1 MVISVLVRLINIL
14 SQFIVLLVIVKVIL
28 SYFMDPYHP
37 VRRTI
42 DNLVEPMLAPIRKV
56 VPLIGMFDFS
66 PLILIILVQILSS
79 VLISFLVTLR

>member
-1 MVISVLVRLINIL
+1 VIYILIRIINIL
-14 SQFIVLLVIVKVIL
+14 AQFIVLIVIVKVIL

-37 VRRTI
+37 VRRTL
-42 DNLVEPMLAPIRKV
+42 DNLVEPMLAPIRRI

-79 VLISFLVTLR
+79 VLISFLYTLR

>member
-1 MVISVLVRLINIL
+1 MNILVQLINIIA
-14 SQFIVLLVIVKVIL
+14 QFIILLVIVKVIL

-42 DNLVEPMLAPIRKV
+42 DNLVEPMLAPIRRV

-79 VLISFLVTLR
+79 VLISFLYTLR